1 MTASRRNHTLG
12 IINGMLVNLGNAFV
26 DPFTVLPVFIATLG
40 GGAVVIGFVSAAFTA
55 GWFFPQVFV
64 ASMAQARRRVLPI
77 YAASSVFR
85 FLGFVGAGVSVYL
98 IGPDHPTLLMAS
110 VITGLSINALAAGVG
125 GVPFLEITSKTV
137 PIRERGSFFAGRRV
151 LGGALGVLAGLLIAA
166 VLDGD
171 PGAMWANS
179 AVYRWVTVCAR
190 FLRLSDHAFPYDYGI
205 LIIIGGVITSC
216 GVLAY
221 MFVREPPAEHVTRP
235 PALRHQIADGVAM
248 LRRMPH
254 YRAYLLMR
262 VFYQL
267 TAMAFPFYATYAYVR
282 LGFSEASV
290 GLFLSIWI
298 GAGMLSNVL
307 WGPLLDRR
315 GNRIVFLSTAV
326 ASLLPPLVMLWLTR
340 AAPAPGSISVFLL
353 VASTFLI
360 NGFVRSGRFI
370 ANHTYL
376 LESAPPD
383 RRPLYVGFMNSL
395 SFPFMLSPILGG
407 IVAETL
413 GFTTLFAFGGAAAV
427 ANIVISARLAE
438 PRSARRVTADA
449 AATPL

>member
-26 DPFTVLPVFIATLG
+26 DPFTVLPVFISTLG
-40 GGAVVIGFVSAAFTA
+40 GGGVVVGFVSAAFTA

-64 ASMAQARRRVLPI
+64 ASIAQARRRVLPI

-85 FLGFVGAGVSVYL
+85 FIGFVGAGVSVYL
-98 IGPDHPTLLMAS
+98 IGPDHPRLLMVS
-110 VITGLSINALAAGVG
+110 VITGLSINALAAGVA

-137 PIRERGSFFAGRRV
+137 PIQERGSFFAGRRV
-151 LGGALGVLAGLLIAA
+151 LGGALGVMAGLLIAV
-166 VLDGD
+166 VLNGD
-171 PGAMWANS
+171 PGAMWVNTI
-179 AVYRWVTVCAR
+179 VYRWVKLSAR
-190 FLRLSDHAFPYDYGI
+190 FLHLSDHPFPYDYGI
-205 LIIIGGVITSC
+205 LIIIGGVITVS
-216 GVLAY
+216 GVVAY

-235 PALRHQIADGVAM
+235 PALRHQIADGMAM

-290 GLFLSIWI
+290 GLFLSIWV
-298 GAGMLSNVL
+298 GAAMMSNLL

-315 GNRIVFLSTAV
+315 GNRIVFVSTAV

-340 AAPAPGSISVFLL
+340 AAPVPGSTPVFLL

-360 NGFVRSGRFI
+360 NGFVRSGRFV

-376 LESAPPD
+376 LESAPAD

-413 GFTTLFAFGGAAAV
+413 GYTALFALGGVAAV

-438 PRSARRVTADA
+438 PR
-449 AATPL
+449 AATRLPDAVAASPP